1 MSPRFVSR
9 RPAWLVP
16 VAMAAALLVPA
27 LTVAAQSRAEP
38 PREGTPPPPNWER
51 QWNGVYGRQ
60 DPAGR
65 IAPPGFTVV
74 NPRADMDDLVI
85 PLLNPWAYAR
95 YEATELD
102 VEDPGLVCRPTGLQ
116 AAHAQRGFTLVASPG
131 RLTLIGDGVDT
142 AAIRRIYLNR
152 GHLKNPPL
160 TYWGDSVA
168 HWEGDTLVIDT
179 IGFTDKTLLTLGGAR
194 HSTDMHVVERWRFV
208 ANGEYLAGISI
219 LPAPDGPF
227 IHPRSA
233 EPTRLCLS
241 HHRPGSEA
249 VTQPAL
255 TCRGLEA
262 RASKGFLR
270 HRSSL
275 VSSPCQAGVLAR
287 AARQPAGTGSAQI
300 RWSIAPNRRRVR

>member
-1 MSPRFVSR
+1 MPIDRIELGLKCRRVRSEILNLTLDQAAERTGIDKARLEAIDRKGRALSPHLQGLQQLSSGPGTNNCLMDQRGE
-9 RPAWLVP
+9 
-16 VAMAAALLVPA
+16 
-27 LTVAAQSRAEP
+27 AAQFVGTTESALAYWTTRSIKATCSMLSRP
-38 PREGTPPPPNWER
+38 PLS
-51 QWNGVYGRQ
+51 
-60 DPAGR
+60 PA
-65 IAPPGFTVV
+65 IA
-74 NPRADMDDLVI
+74 NPAS
-85 PLLNPWAYAR
+85 
-95 YEATELD
+95 
-102 VEDPGLVCRPTGLQ
+102 
-116 AAHAQRGFTLVASPG
+116 VASV
-131 RLTLIGDGVDT
+131 TSS
-142 AAIRRIYLNR
+142 
-152 GHLKNPPL
+152 
-160 TYWGDSVA
+160 WSV
-168 HWEGDTLVIDT
+168 EV
-179 IGFTDKTLLTLGGAR
+179 R
-194 HSTDMHVVERWRFV
+194 
-208 ANGEYLAGISI
+208 AGISI